1 MRIRSYNI
9 RVISNIR
16 NNFSYSVHQ
25 SIFHHQSQNPMT
37 TRNFYTLFAC
47 VCLSLWGLT
56 ATAQDD
62 ASSSYT
68 YTPKHM
74 WEVGLNAGY
83 VFNAGDIDAEGG
95 FGAGIHAR
103 FPLDYVFS
111 IRLGGTYTAFKGARE
126 NQQFTTDPRD
136 VKSYEASSLNGS
148 GVVVMSLSNLRWDKS
163 TAEKKTNLYVYGGVG
178 AGLLSGDAVR
188 GDDRENSILRSGED
202 NAVIGY
208 GIVGGGLAFKISP
221 KFNIGIDHQVNVG
234 VGPESDYMDG
244 YANQL
249 NDQTSYR
256 DILQYSRVMLN
267 FNIGS
272 ADEKSEPLYWINP
285 MEGVA
290 KNLEDLNA
298 RPVFDLTD
306 TDGDGVIDMIDQEKD
321 TPANAPVDTRGIALD
336 SDGDGV
342 KDYEDQEPYSQPGYS
357 VDGKGVAQT
366 PKYVTQDDVDRS
378 IENALK
384 NYQPIGGG
392 GISDWFLPMIHFNND
407 SYSIRYT
414 DYGALKNVAE
424 VLKNNPSARVVVKGY
439 TDKTASD
446 SYNTKLSYNRAK
458 SAIEHLVQN
467 YGIARDRLI
476 LNYGGEEMTLVPQS
490 GSSLMNRR
498 VEFSIANGENEMAE
512 PAGRAGKGTFGG
524 SRNAGY

>member
-1 MRIRSYNI
+1 
-9 RVISNIR
+9 
-16 NNFSYSVHQ
+16 
-25 SIFHHQSQNPMT
+25 MT

-74 WEVGLNAGY
+74 WEVGVNAGY
-83 VFNAGDIDAEGG
+83 VFNAGDIDAGAG
-95 FGAGIHAR
+95 FGAGLHAR

-111 IRLGGTYTAFKGARE
+111 IRLGASYTGFNGE
-126 NQQFTTDPRD
+126 RD
-136 VKSYEASSLNGS
+136 VTAIGPIDVQSYEASSLNGS

-178 AGLLSGDAVR
+178 AGLLSGEATR
-188 GDDRENSILRSGED
+188 GDGTVNSILRGRNVDVDES
-202 NAVIGY
+202 AVIGY
-208 GIVGGGLAFKISP
+208 GIVGGGIAFKISP

-256 DILQYSRVMLN
+256 DILQYSRLMLN

-321 TPANAPVDTRGIALD
+321 TPANAAVDTRGMALD
-336 SDGDGV
+336 SDGDGI

-366 PKYVTQDDVDRS
+366 PKFVTQDDINRS
-378 IENALK
+378 IDEALK

-392 GISDWFLPMIHFNND
+392 GMSDWFLPMIHFNND

-414 DYGALKNVAE
+414 DYGALKNVAT
-424 VLKNNPSARVVVKGY
+424 VLKNNPSARIVVKGY

-467 YGIARDRLI
+467 YGISRDRLI

-498 VEFSIANGENEMAE
+498 VEFSVADGSESEMAE